1 MHIHSLCVVKTES
14 ESVWLSQSVIHLT
27 PKAIIKL
34 YLLAIQPRRA
44 HFVLSKLWC
53 HHLLSQI
60 WQPSLWQVGK
70 QETKLW
76 NAIVLIVN
84 LDIIGEN
91 GNFPCCDGRHKS
103 KDIGHLIKWSTAL
116 RFFNDARW
124 QLELLTAAAKHTV
137 MTAWSFLVYKH
148 YADLICIIGYFLTTV
163 TLKGCMYHEFYR

>member
-14 ESVWLSQSVIHLT
+14 ESVWLSQSVIHIT

-44 HFVLSKLWC
+44 HFVLCKLWC

-70 QETKLW
+70 RETKLW
-76 NAIVLIVN
+76 NVIVLIVN

-91 GNFPCCDGRHKS
+91 GSFPCCDGRHQS
-103 KDIGHLIKWSTAL
+103 KDIGHLSDRLHCVFSMTHGDSLNCWLQLQSTQL
-116 RFFNDARW
+116 W
-124 QLELLTAAAKHTV
+124 QL
-137 MTAWSFLVYKH
+137 WSFLVYKH
-148 YADLICIIGYFLTTV
+148 YAGLICIIGYFLTTV